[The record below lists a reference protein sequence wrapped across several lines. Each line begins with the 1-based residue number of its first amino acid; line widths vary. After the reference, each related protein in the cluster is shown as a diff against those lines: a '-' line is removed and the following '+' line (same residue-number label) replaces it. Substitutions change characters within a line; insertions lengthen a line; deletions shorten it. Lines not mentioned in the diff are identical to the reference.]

1 MTATARSTKT
11 VDPITTE
18 VIRNLFI
25 SAAEEMK
32 INLARSAYNPVVFE
46 MLDFAVGIFDAEA
59 NMVAQAPGLPVFLG
73 TLRENVRVVTDD
85 IGGLDKFRPGDMYLM
100 NDPYTSGTHL
110 LDVTCVAPVFDQD
123 EVVGFTTAKMHWVD
137 VGGKDPGSWSNDSRS
152 IYQEGLRLRSVKLYD
167 QGKPI
172 EPVFKVIKYNVRLGE
187 SVLGDLRAQ
196 VASCRTGEKRF
207 THILAKY
214 GSETVLTAK
223 SQFMDHA
230 EKMARL
236 AVERI
241 PDGVY
246 QAEGSIDN
254 DSLNL
259 DRKNLPIRVTVTVK
273 GSGMTVDLTGSQVQN
288 EGPINCSLA
297 TTISA
302 VRVGF
307 KCVTTPWVPINEG
320 SFRPLSVVVPEDSMF
335 NAKYPAPVCQFGMH
349 LMTMIDTIFKALAPA
364 LPGKI
369 PAGHYSDL
377 GVLSMSGTDPRNG
390 QEFIHVDSSSGGWG
404 ACEGI
409 DGESTLIAIVDGDSK
424 NIPAEIVEH
433 KYPMRLTQFSLYPDS
448 GGPGRFRGG
457 LGHIRDFEVLADN
470 LRVLTSIERH
480 EYKPWGFLGGYEGA
494 VNDAI
499 LDPDTS
505 EEREVRKVTNFP
517 IRCGGVLRIISGGGG
532 GYGPPWKRDPGR
544 VLSDVIDGYV
554 TVESAR
560 RDYKVAIQQG
570 DLQYKVN
577 EKETDSLRATV
588 GKRIE
593 EGETR

>member
-1 MTATARSTKT
+1 M

-46 MLDFAVGIFDAEA
+46 MLDFAVGIFDARA
-59 NMVAQAPGLPVFLG
+59 NMIAQAPGLPVFLG
-73 TLRENVRVVTDD
+73 TLRENVKVVTED
-85 IGGLDKFRPGDMYLM
+85 IGGLDKFKPGDIYLM

-110 LDVTCVAPVFDQD
+110 LDVTCVAPVFHQG
-123 EVVGFTTAKMHWVD
+123 EVVGFTAAKMHWVD
-137 VGGKDPGSWSNDSRS
+137 VGGKDPGSWSNDSKS
-152 IYQEGLRLRSVKLYD
+152 IYDEGLRLRSVKLYD
-167 QGKPI
+167 GGKAV
-172 EPVFKVIKYNVRLGE
+172 EPVFQIIRYKVRLGE

-207 THILAKY
+207 VHILKKY
-214 GSETVLTAK
+214 GKETVETAK
-223 SQFMDHA
+223 EQFMDHA
-230 EKMARL
+230 EKLARL

-241 PDGVY
+241 PDGTY
-246 QAEGSIDN
+246 QAEGWIDN

-259 DRKNLPIRVTVTVK
+259 DRKNIPIRVTVRVT
-273 GSGMTVDLTGSQVQN
+273 GSEMQVDLTGSHREN
-288 EGPINCSLA
+288 EGPINCGLA

-302 VRVGF
+302 IRVGF

-349 LMTMIDTIFKALAPA
+349 LITMIDTIFKALAPA
-364 LPGKI
+364 LPGRI

-377 GVLSMSGTDPRNG
+377 GVLSMSGTDPRTG
-390 QEFIHVDSSSGGWG
+390 AEFIHVDSSSGGWG

-433 KYPMRLTQFSLYPDS
+433 KYPLRLNQFSLYEGS
-448 GGPGRFRGG
+448 GGPGKFRGG
-457 LGHIRDFEVLADN
+457 LGHIRDFEALADD

-480 EYKPWGFLGGYEGA
+480 EYKPWGFLGGFEGA

-499 LDPDTS
+499 LNPGGRG
-505 EEREVRKVTNFP
+505 EREVRKVTSFP
-517 IRCGGVLRIISGGGG
+517 IRKGGVLRIISGGGG
-532 GYGPPWKRDPGR
+532 GYGPAWERDPSR
-544 VLSDVIDGYV
+544 VLNDVLDGYV
-554 TVESAR
+554 STESAE
-560 RDYKVAIQQG
+560 RDYRVVIERKGQRLA
-570 DLQYKVN
+570 VN
-577 EKETDSLRATV
+577 TEKTKMLRAEV
-588 GKRIE
+588 FQAQPR
-593 EGETR
+593 